1 MLSKTKYKIEF
12 EKLMINI
19 INDIDYLITQ
29 YGENSRFSDLKVI
42 KFDIPQFNNIEE
54 ISKNYLISTAG
65 MASFNNVPFD
75 VLCEF
80 VDILIGP
87 IFKVTSS
94 KTTNSFYI
102 KVYTYLD
109 DEKISASYRVSDHL
123 NSKINTKLVAKHTKF
138 STITNNIDKLIE
150 KVNKIRTKKIVE
162 NVSKEN
168 RSV

>member
-1 MLSKTKYKIEF
+1 
-12 EKLMINI
+12 MINI

-80 VDILIGP
+80 VDILI
-87 IFKVTSS
+87 
-94 KTTNSFYI
+94 
-102 KVYTYLD
+102 
-109 DEKISASYRVSDHL
+109 EKY
-123 NSKINTKLVAKHTKF
+123 
-138 STITNNIDKLIE
+138 E
-150 KVNKIRTKKIVE
+150 PNK
-162 NVSKEN
+162 S
-168 RSV
+168 